1 VFTKITDLTD
11 ISERLAKIRRAYGN
25 RIDLPDLGRAAFA
38 MLIGVSAIEYEA
50 YETGDRMPTVD
61 FLTVLHNKTGT
72 TWDRSGT
79 VRSPTLPDRSQRP
92 QALAANHPQHRSRP
106 PAGR

>member
-1 VFTKITDLTD
+1 MFTRITDLTD
-11 ISERLAKIRRAYGN
+11 ISERLARIRRAYGD

-50 YETGDRMPTVD
+50 YEAGDRMPTVD

-79 VRSPTLPDRSQRP
+79 VRSPTLPDPSQRP
-92 QALAANHPQHRSRP
+92 PALAANHPQHQSRP
-106 PAGR
+106 SAGR